1 MYFKKTEN
9 ANEGKDRLVLLIST
23 IIGYFAVF
31 TLKKADIIN
40 SYIGAIVLIFLYMYL
55 DFNITNIFFT
65 SKRTTFKIYIF
76 MVLEIMHFFMMAFTL
91 KNIFVYFVGLGI
103 LTYLITIDE
112 GKVELKKIY
121 QFVGLY
127 TLIKVIFILTW
138 IIYRG

>member
-1 MYFKKTEN
+1 MYFKKIEN

-76 MVLEIMHFFMMAFTL
+76 MVLEIMHFFMMAFSL
-91 KNIFVYFVGLGI
+91 RNIFIYFLGLGI
-103 LTYLITIDE
+103 LTYLIITDE
-112 GKVELKKIY
+112 GKTETNKIY
-121 QFVGLY
+121 QFIGIY
-127 TLIKVIFILTW
+127 TLIKIIFALTW
-138 IIYRG
+138 IFF

>member
-1 MYFKKTEN
+1 MYFKKIEN

-76 MVLEIMHFFMMAFTL
+76 MVLEIMHFFMMAFNL

-121 QFVGLY
+121 QFIGLY
-127 TLIKVIFILTW
+127 TLIKVIFVLTW
-138 IIYRG
+138 IVF

>member
-31 TLKKADIIN
+31 ALKKADIIN
-40 SYIGAIVLIFLYMYL
+40 SYIGAIILIFLYMYL

>member
-9 ANEGKDRLVLLIST
+9 ASEGKDRLVLLIST

-31 TLKKADIIN
+31 TLKKADVIN

-76 MVLEIMHFFMMAFTL
+76 MVLEIMHFFMMAFSL
-91 KNIFVYFVGLGI
+91 KNIFVYFLGLGI

-127 TLIKVIFILTW
+127 TLIKVIFVLTW
-138 IIYRG
+138 IVF

>member
-76 MVLEIMHFFMMAFTL
+76 MVLEIMHFFMMAFSL
-91 KNIFVYFVGLGI
+91 RNIFIYFLGLGI
-103 LTYLITIDE
+103 LTYLIITDE
-112 GKVELKKIY
+112 GKTETNKIY
-121 QFVGLY
+121 QFIGLY
-127 TLIKVIFILTW
+127 TLIKVIFALTW
-138 IIYRG
+138 IFF

>member
-23 IIGYFAVF
+23 IIGYFAIFV
-31 TLKKADIIN
+31 LKKADIIN

-112 GKVELKKIY
+112 GKVEQKKIY
-121 QFVGLY
+121 QFIGLY
-127 TLIKVIFILTW
+127 TLIKVIFVLTW
-138 IIYRG
+138 IIF

>member
-127 TLIKVIFILTW
+127 TLIKVIFVLTW
-138 IIYRG
+138 IVF

>member
-9 ANEGKDRLVLLIST
+9 ASEGKDRLVLLIST

-31 TLKKADIIN
+31 TLKKADVIN

-76 MVLEIMHFFMMAFTL
+76 MVLEIMHFFMMGFSL

-127 TLIKVIFILTW
+127 TLIKVIFVLTW
-138 IIYRG
+138 IVF

>member
-1 MYFKKTEN
+1 MYFKKIEN

-31 TLKKADIIN
+31 ALKNADIIN

-76 MVLEIMHFFMMAFTL
+76 MVLEIMHFFMMAFNL

-121 QFVGLY
+121 QFIGLY
-127 TLIKVIFILTW
+127 TLIKVIFVLTW
-138 IIYRG
+138 IIF

>member
-31 TLKKADIIN
+31 ALKKADIIN
-40 SYIGAIVLIFLYMYL
+40 SYIGAIILIFLYMYL

-91 KNIFVYFVGLGI
+91 KNIFVYFLGLGI

-121 QFVGLY
+121 QFIGLY
-127 TLIKVIFILTW
+127 TLIKVIFVLTW
-138 IIYRG
+138 IIF

>member
-1 MYFKKTEN
+1 MYFKKIEN

-65 SKRTTFKIYIF
+65 SKITTFKIYIF

-127 TLIKVIFILTW
+127 TLIKVIFVLTW
-138 IIYRG
+138 IVF

>member
-31 TLKKADIIN
+31 TLKKADVIN

-76 MVLEIMHFFMMAFTL
+76 MVLEIMHFFMMAFSL
-91 KNIFVYFVGLGI
+91 KNIFVYFLGLGI

-127 TLIKVIFILTW
+127 TLIKVIFVLTW
-138 IIYRG
+138 IIF

>member
-9 ANEGKDRLVLLIST
+9 ASEGKDRLVLLIST

-65 SKRTTFKIYIF
+65 SNSTTFKIYIL

-127 TLIKVIFILTW
+127 TLIKVIFVLTW
-138 IIYRG
+138 IVF

>member
-9 ANEGKDRLVLLIST
+9 ASEGKDRLVLLIST

-31 TLKKADIIN
+31 TLKKADVIN

-76 MVLEIMHFFMMAFTL
+76 MVLEIMHFFMMSFTL

-127 TLIKVIFILTW
+127 TLIKVIFVLTW
-138 IIYRG
+138 IVF

>member
-9 ANEGKDRLVLLIST
+9 VSEGKDRLVLLIST

-121 QFVGLY
+121 QFIGLY
-127 TLIKVIFILTW
+127 TLIKVIFVLTW
-138 IIYRG
+138 IIF

>member
-9 ANEGKDRLVLLIST
+9 ASEGKDRLVLLIST

-31 TLKKADIIN
+31 TLKKADVIN

-55 DFNITNIFFT
+55 DFNVTNIFFT

-127 TLIKVIFILTW
+127 TLIKVIFVLTW
-138 IIYRG
+138 IVF

>member
-31 TLKKADIIN
+31 ALKKADIIN
-40 SYIGAIVLIFLYMYL
+40 SYIGAIILIFLYMYL

-76 MVLEIMHFFMMAFTL
+76 MVLEIMHFFMMGFSL

-127 TLIKVIFILTW
+127 TLIKVIFVLTW
-138 IIYRG
+138 IVF

>member
-31 TLKKADIIN
+31 ALKKADIIN
-40 SYIGAIVLIFLYMYL
+40 SYIGAIILIFLYMYL

-121 QFVGLY
+121 QFIGLY

>member
-9 ANEGKDRLVLLIST
+9 ASEGKDRLVLLIST

-31 TLKKADIIN
+31 TLKKADVIN

-65 SKRTTFKIYIF
+65 SKRTTFKIYIC

-127 TLIKVIFILTW
+127 TLIKVIFVLTW
-138 IIYRG
+138 IVF

>member
-121 QFVGLY
+121 QFIGLY

>member
-9 ANEGKDRLVLLIST
+9 ASEGKDRLVLLIST

-31 TLKKADIIN
+31 TLKKTDVIN

-127 TLIKVIFILTW
+127 TLIKVIFVLTW
-138 IIYRG
+138 IVF

>member
-1 MYFKKTEN
+1 MYFKKIEN

-40 SYIGAIVLIFLYMYL
+40 SYIGAIGLIFLYMYL

-76 MVLEIMHFFMMAFTL
+76 MVLEIMHFFMMAFNL

-121 QFVGLY
+121 QFIGLY
-127 TLIKVIFILTW
+127 TLIKVIFVLTW
-138 IIYRG
+138 IIF

>member
-9 ANEGKDRLVLLIST
+9 ASEGKDRLVLLIST

-31 TLKKADIIN
+31 ALKKADIIN
-40 SYIGAIVLIFLYMYL
+40 SYIGAIILIFLYMYL

-91 KNIFVYFVGLGI
+91 KNIFVYFLGLGI

-127 TLIKVIFILTW
+127 TLIKVIFVLTW
-138 IIYRG
+138 IVF

>member
-9 ANEGKDRLVLLIST
+9 ASEGKDRIVLLIST

-31 TLKKADIIN
+31 TLKKADVIN

-91 KNIFVYFVGLGI
+91 KNIFVYFLGLGI

-127 TLIKVIFILTW
+127 TLIKVIFVLTW
-138 IIYRG
+138 IVF

>member
-9 ANEGKDRLVLLIST
+9 ASEGKDRLVLLIST

-31 TLKKADIIN
+31 TLKKADVIN

-55 DFNITNIFFT
+55 DFNIPNIFFT

-127 TLIKVIFILTW
+127 TLIKVIFVLTW
-138 IIYRG
+138 IVF

>member
-9 ANEGKDRLVLLIST
+9 TSEGKDRLVLLIST

-40 SYIGAIVLIFLYMYL
+40 SYIGAIILIFLYMYL

-91 KNIFVYFVGLGI
+91 KNIFVYFLGLGI

-121 QFVGLY
+121 QFIGLY
-127 TLIKVIFILTW
+127 TLIKVIFVLTW
-138 IIYRG
+138 IVF

>member
-9 ANEGKDRLVLLIST
+9 ASEGKDRLVLLIST

-76 MVLEIMHFFMMAFTL
+76 MVLEIMHFFMMAFNL

-127 TLIKVIFILTW
+127 TLIKVIFVLTW
-138 IIYRG
+138 IIF

>member
-1 MYFKKTEN
+1 MYFKKIEN

-91 KNIFVYFVGLGI
+91 KNIFVYFVELGI

-121 QFVGLY
+121 QFIGLY
-127 TLIKVIFILTW
+127 TLIKVIFVLTW
-138 IIYRG
+138 IIF

>member
-9 ANEGKDRLVLLIST
+9 ASEGKDRLVLLIST

-31 TLKKADIIN
+31 TLKKAGVIN

-127 TLIKVIFILTW
+127 TLIEVIFVLTW
-138 IIYRG
+138 IVF